1 MDNVVRLFGNSEV
14 FAIELTDSRERSV
27 AYFYISFH
35 YRPSDMT
42 LGRAYI
48 DGREINVEAAKIL
61 GDTVGEMGD
70 QTPWDGP
77 TVTLEASLLTLPI
90 EGSIPDSISEFEIE
104 FRFAPDGDL
113 VDAAVCGRKLGH
125 ETARILLDKTNGSV
139 GPPPLE
145 PLPGTDFRGPASA
158 LAGVFNLNQFRQKQV
173 TKHRYPLEARM
184 ERFLGLRDCLPPA
197 GATRSCRC
205 KVIEG
210 REAPAG
216 AREGGFPLLGCLSGG
231 GFFARTTQSTHRKI
245 SGPSNH
251 GLPPT
256 SASLPIKCAGQS
268 KLSSN
273 RRATVLLARLSIGVQ
288 I

>member
-90 EGSIPDSISEFEIE
+90 EGSIPDSISEFEI
-104 FRFAPDGDL
+104 
-113 VDAAVCGRKLGH
+113 
-125 ETARILLDKTNGSV
+125 
-139 GPPPLE
+139 
-145 PLPGTDFRGPASA
+145 
-158 LAGVFNLNQFRQKQV
+158 
-173 TKHRYPLEARM
+173 
-184 ERFLGLRDCLPPA
+184 
-197 GATRSCRC
+197 
-205 KVIEG
+205 
-210 REAPAG
+210 
-216 AREGGFPLLGCLSGG
+216 
-231 GFFARTTQSTHRKI
+231 
-245 SGPSNH
+245 
-251 GLPPT
+251 
-256 SASLPIKCAGQS
+256 
-268 KLSSN
+268 
-273 RRATVLLARLSIGVQ
+273 
-288 I
+288 